1 MLSFKPFRSA
11 ASADVDNEGEDETEL
26 GQSPPSPAMNRPSAN
41 LLFNTPRLSDS
52 FGALNQSVPW
62 VDDEESSGDDEGTAL
77 IRASAKAQLFP
88 IANEATANESVSG
101 YDYDFTSTA
110 TSAPKQ
116 NRFVNSSVATLPRTD
131 GLIQARDG
139 AVVYGERSTSS
150 GKSRSCKV
158 CGGKGRVRRD
168 AGELVALVPY
178 SDARLKPRRTK
189 CRCRALRH
197 VSLLVYTHRC
207 LSLVFHG
214 GRCIS

>member
-1 MLSFKPFRSA
+1 MFFLLLVFIILRAHSTTLQIGYICCCPHEDFK
-11 ASADVDNEGEDETEL
+11 
-26 GQSPPSPAMNRPSAN
+26 
-41 LLFNTPRLSDS
+41 
-52 FGALNQSVPW
+52 
-62 VDDEESSGDDEGTAL
+62 
-77 IRASAKAQLFP
+77 AKAQLFP